1 MGIFTKPVR
10 SRMGKKKFNWK
21 EKLHGFFGYV
31 MVGIA
36 VVLVVVVFGGAYYFV
51 IAPNLISKPFI
62 EKPSLPED
70 ALERIRAGE
79 HIIGSKH
86 INYIINEIGAYKLK
100 NPFGTRK
107 YPIME
112 FVLIDVG
119 KRYYSYVKDH
129 MPLTKEGNAKNE
141 DIVIKGSQET
151 AFNILKSDNIKKAV
165 KDANNNGELQVELIS
180 DMKTLATKGYLSI
193 YDNLK

>member
-1 MGIFTKPVR
+1 MARRKSKWR
-10 SRMGKKKFNWK
+10 

-79 HIIGSKH
+79 HIIGAEH
-86 INYIINEIGAYKLK
+86 INYIINEIGAYKLR
-100 NPFGTRK
+100 NPFGTKK

-112 FVLIDVG
+112 FVLTDTGV
-119 KRYYSYVKDH
+119 RYYSYVKDH
-129 MPLTKEGNAKNE
+129 IPATTEGNAKNE

-151 AFNILKSDNIKKAV
+151 AFNILESENTLAAVKKA
-165 KDANNNGELQVELIS
+165 KDEGEIKTELVA
-180 DMKTLATKGYLSI
+180 DMKLLATKGYISI
-193 YDNLK
+193 YDNIK